1 MRFSHGRKISA
12 LGLLS
17 AFGNIAEI
25 DAMCSMLFREP
36 ENDTQATL

>member
-1 MRFSHGRKISA
+1 MGEKSPRLA
-12 LGLLS
+12 LLS
-17 AFGNIAEI
+17 AFRNIAEI